1 MSYGL
6 IAFVGVLLLLFILFK
21 LFGWSIKLFFRMLI
35 NALIGAV
42 ILIVFNFV
50 FADIF
55 NLEVFKIG
63 INWITAIVTGVLGV
77 PGVILLLILKLL
89 L

>member
-6 IAFVGVLLLLFILFK
+6 IAFIGVLLLLFILFK

-42 ILIVFNFV
+42 MLIVFNFV

-55 NLEVFKIG
+55 NLEVFRIG

>member
-1 MSYGL
+1 MSYSL
-6 IAFVGVLLLLFILFK
+6 IAFIGILLLLFILFK

-35 NALIGAV
+35 NAIIGAV
-42 ILIVFNFV
+42 MLIVFDFV

-55 NLEVFKIG
+55 NLEIFRIG

>member
-6 IAFVGVLLLLFILFK
+6 IAFIGVLLLLFILFK

-35 NALIGAV
+35 NAIIGAV
-42 ILIVFNFV
+42 MLIVFNFV

-55 NLEVFKIG
+55 NLEVFRIG